1 MEQTQS
7 SKNLVYQ
14 TRKRL
19 KLTQKQFAERL
30 GVTFVSINRWENN
43 KSNPSK
49 MAKKL
54 LKGVLIEMGDRGS
67 DLLEQYF
74 APEL

>member
-30 GVTFVSINRWENN
+30 GVTFVSINRWEND

-54 LKGVLIEMGDRGS
+54 LMGVLIEMGDRGS
-67 DLLEQYF
+67 DLLDQYF
-74 APEL
+74 AAE

>member
-1 MEQTQS
+1 
-7 SKNLVYQ
+7 
-14 TRKRL
+14 
-19 KLTQKQFAERL
+19 LTQKQFAERL

-67 DLLEQYF
+67 DLLDQYF
-74 APEL
+74 AAE